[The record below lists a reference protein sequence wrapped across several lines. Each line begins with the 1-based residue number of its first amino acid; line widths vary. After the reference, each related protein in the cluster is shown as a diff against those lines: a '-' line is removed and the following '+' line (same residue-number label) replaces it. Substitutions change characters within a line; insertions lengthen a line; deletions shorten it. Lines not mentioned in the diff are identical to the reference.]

1 MGNVNIAPM
10 TPPPSPGRVLKRK
23 LDAAVRGTYAPV
35 KKGMPKRVY
44 DEARDKT
51 ERAFLDQLKNQ
62 FWEDESVKVV
72 VEDIMKE
79 GKYNMCALFNSQGMY
94 DQYFIS
100 MFLNRVLTPFDENS
114 ISVNDLLKLMDQGGE
129 FLRIQDCVSFLRG
142 DKYERAS
149 IARGVVE
156 RYVGA
161 VDESKLRTDVRNI
174 LTYS

>member
-114 ISVNDLLKLMDQGGE
+114 ISVNDLLGLVDKGGKVPIE
-129 FLRIQDCVSFLRG
+129 DYASLVGG
-142 DKYERAS
+142 DNAEYVS
-149 IARGVVE
+149 IAREVVG
-156 RYVGA
+156 RYLDT
-161 VDESKLRTDVRNI
+161 VDQSQLREDVEKV
-174 LTYS
+174 LVYK